1 MPHRA
6 MSCQASGESAE
17 HSQECEQAT
26 GKPMVR
32 KRQPRLLLNPEALG
46 LSLLKVEPCYKP
58 RITWSTERLG
68 TW

>member
-1 MPHRA
+1 
-6 MSCQASGESAE
+6 
-17 HSQECEQAT
+17 
-26 GKPMVR
+26 MVR

-46 LSLLKVEPCYKP
+46 LSLLKAEPCYEP

>member
-1 MPHRA
+1 
-6 MSCQASGESAE
+6 
-17 HSQECEQAT
+17 
-26 GKPMVR
+26 MVR